1 LIVYLDRSEV
11 PDVEEISPEVL
22 RYLVTKAEQ
31 AAGRYSRLEDY
42 YRGEHPSLR
51 RPGRDEVKVAVNYAR
66 YVVDVGLGYYLG
78 ESVKYDANERR
89 HRDHGRKPLDL
100 RPLLDCY
107 DAGDL
112 AQVDLEIG
120 RQMGTFGD
128 CVELCYASKEGRPR
142 SACIDPRNA
151 VLVCDATVEHEKRFA
166 LVWERREKVTGE
178 RYYAVTVYT
187 DRTVKQYQSDDLKT
201 AVFHQVGETGVHYFG
216 EVPVIAYENNSLRQ
230 GDFEQIIPLMDA
242 YNALMSDRLTDKRK
256 FVDALLVFFGMTL
269 REGDEGRLA
278 REKFLDGAPLD
289 ARAEYIQKTFDEAGV
304 QVLADALVRE
314 MHKMTL
320 TVDMSDEKFAGNS
333 SGQALKLKLF
343 TMSLMVRNKMR
354 RMEQGLRE
362 RLRLYS
368 RWLSVMGQMDE
379 VDGRDVDVV
388 FTVNLPV
395 DEGSVLD
402 LVTRLQGIVDEQTL
416 LAQLW
421 FIRDPAEALEN
432 IRRERR
438 EQAEAARQRGGESDV
453 GRDGTAGADGGA

>member
-1 LIVYLDRSEV
+1 
-11 PDVEEISPEVL
+11 
-22 RYLVTKAEQ
+22 
-31 AAGRYSRLEDY
+31 
-42 YRGEHPSLR
+42 
-51 RPGRDEVKVAVNYAR
+51 
-66 YVVDVGLGYYLG
+66 
-78 ESVKYDANERR
+78 
-89 HRDHGRKPLDL
+89 
-100 RPLLDCY
+100 
-107 DAGDL
+107 
-112 AQVDLEIG
+112 
-120 RQMGTFGD
+120 
-128 CVELCYASKEGRPR
+128 
-142 SACIDPRNA
+142 
-151 VLVCDATVEHEKRFA
+151 
-166 LVWERREKVTGE
+166 
-178 RYYAVTVYT
+178 
-187 DRTVKQYQSDDLKT
+187 
-201 AVFHQVGETGVHYFG
+201 
-216 EVPVIAYENNSLRQ
+216 VPVIAYENNSLRQ

-256 FVDALLVFFGMTL
+256 FVDTLLVFFGMTL

>member
-1 LIVYLDRSEV
+1 
-11 PDVEEISPEVL
+11 
-22 RYLVTKAEQ
+22 
-31 AAGRYSRLEDY
+31 
-42 YRGEHPSLR
+42 
-51 RPGRDEVKVAVNYAR
+51 
-66 YVVDVGLGYYLG
+66 
-78 ESVKYDANERR
+78 
-89 HRDHGRKPLDL
+89 
-100 RPLLDCY
+100 
-107 DAGDL
+107 
-112 AQVDLEIG
+112 
-120 RQMGTFGD
+120 
-128 CVELCYASKEGRPR
+128 
-142 SACIDPRNA
+142 

-379 VDGRDVDVV
+379 VDGRDVDLV